1 MAIKD
6 IIDAVLIREGGSK
19 ETHDPSDR
27 GGRTRYGISE
37 RNHPDAWADDQVTEE
52 EARAIYETKYVRS
65 PGFDKVSDPRL
76 QALLIDFGVNSGPA
90 LAISKLQEIL
100 RVKVDGILGPKTLAA
115 IQAEEPRR
123 LANQLSL
130 ARIKM
135 IGRIVKRDPSQLRF
149 INGWLDRAG
158 EFVE

>member
-1 MAIKD
+1 MSIKN
-6 IIDAVLIREGGSK
+6 IIDAVLEREGGSQV
-19 ETHDPSDR
+19 TNDPSDS
-27 GGRTRYGISE
+27 GGRTQFGISE
-37 RNHPDAWADDQVTEE
+37 RSHPDAWADNQVTEE
-52 EARAIYETKYVRS
+52 EARAIYETKYVKA
-65 PGFDKVSDPRL
+65 PGFDQIEDSKL

-90 LAISKLQEIL
+90 LAIMKLQEIL
-100 RVKVDGILGPKTLAA
+100 RVEVDGILGPKTLAA
-115 IQAEEPRR
+115 IQIQEPRR

-149 INGWLDRAG
+149 LNGWLNRAG